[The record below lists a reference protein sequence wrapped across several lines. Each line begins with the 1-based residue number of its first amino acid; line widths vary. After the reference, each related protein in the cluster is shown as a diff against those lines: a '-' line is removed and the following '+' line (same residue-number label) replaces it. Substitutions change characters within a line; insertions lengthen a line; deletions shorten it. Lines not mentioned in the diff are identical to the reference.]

1 MKTSKECLLYGKGG
15 EEMRATP
22 KMIKNKTYGRAICN
36 QKHCSGTAKGSDTE
50 SFLNKYNSI
59 SATTSSQESSPQ
71 RFMEL
76 ADKYEIWTIER
87 EDIGCEFEK
96 DLLKIREQ
104 AREEMA
110 NKINEFIEKRKVSE
124 SPTWLTLKIDIAT
137 FVNKQ
142 LGEEE
147 KK

>member
-1 MKTSKECLLYGKGG
+1 MSDKIISGKELAK
-15 EEMRATP
+15 
-22 KMIKNKTYGRAICN
+22 IC
-36 QKHCSGTAKGSDTE
+36 KKIT
-50 SFLNKYNSI
+50 
-59 SATTSSQESSPQ
+59 QESSPQ

-110 NKINEFIEKRKVSE
+110 NKINEFIEKRTISE

-137 FVNKQ
+137 FVNNL
-142 LGEEE
+142 LGEGE

>member
-1 MKTSKECLLYGKGG
+1 MSGKYYGKMTGK
-15 EEMRATP
+15 EIVE
-22 KMIKNKTYGRAICN
+22 
-36 QKHCSGTAKGSDTE
+36 
-50 SFLNKYNSI
+50 
-59 SATTSSQESSPQ
+59 SQESSPQ

-110 NKINEFIEKRKVSE
+110 SKINEFIEKRTVSE

-137 FVNKQ
+137 FVNN
-142 LGEEE
+142 LLVEGE